1 MKKWIIYAV
10 LGAVLLLAVFFGG
23 SWTANSFWKEKQK
36 DPVEQ
41 SQILVEKINKVCKL
55 VTVEGH
61 FVEHYDYGDPP
72 AGPVFIGPFINWDA
86 LWPRK
91 SARLRVRAKV
101 LVGYDLGRIQVEALP
116 EEKTITISNLPQP
129 DILSVDH
136 EIDYFDK
143 TESIFRPLT
152 GEDYVKIGKGAEEK
166 IREAARQSD
175 LLKAAQ
181 EQGNE
186 LFDLIE
192 FMVTNAGWTLVVR
205 QEEPAAGPDSLW
217 GDF

>member
-1 MKKWIIYAV
+1 MAKKKSASKKKSDSAPASAKKKG
-10 LGAVLLLAVFFGG
+10 GAKKA
-23 SWTANSFWKEKQK
+23 
-36 DPVEQ
+36 
-41 SQILVEKINKVCKL
+41 
-55 VTVEGH
+55 
-61 FVEHYDYGDPP
+61 GDKKKSK
-72 AGPVFIGPFINWDA
+72 AKSMGPVP
-86 LWPRK
+86 
-91 SARLRVRAKV
+91 
-101 LVGYDLGRIQVEALP
+101 
-116 EEKTITISNLPQP
+116 
-129 DILSVDH
+129 
-136 EIDYFDK
+136 
-143 TESIFRPLT
+143 
-152 GEDYVKIGKGAEEK
+152 VKIGKGAEEK